1 MVLEIQRFLLLCMC
15 YVRLPLLFPLS
26 FCYVILVDSFFSSML
41 LFGPPSI
48 SLPSPLFFYSRLT
61 FSSCLIFLSFFSSFS
76 LSIQALSLFFS
87 LSLPPPNRA
96 VELREPLMHLHFIRI
111 FPHSTHNTKM
121 YSFCNVNNEK
131 CYASISIP
139 ASLNNLSTKLLN
151 SSCATRMGA

>member
-48 SLPSPLFFYSRLT
+48 SPPP
-61 FSSCLIFLSFFSSFS
+61 LIFLFTPHFFFVSHLSFVFFSFS

-111 FPHSTHNTKM
+111 SPHSTHNTKM